1 MISNWKTLSAGVITS
16 AVILLPLT
24 VWTLG
29 YKRTDIAAFI
39 LFPMILVLGACNF
52 QLSAATKK
60 SYLQVAFLETS
71 KLRNIF
77 TGQISAFIGSFCFAV
92 TTGVLLGLN
101 VLSLSEAE
109 IETYLGLLFAGVL
122 LSSILASW
130 TQNQLKSPYS
140 HSFSVNIS
148 TIVLSL
154 LFVPVVVWVNWN
166 FVHYPGMIKTA
177 TLSEALNYSSS
188 LLPSRRTWLVELV
201 AVFDA
206 FSMIKLW
213 LVIKLNS
220 PTWARLIFS
229 FDTAIASILLAR
241 GLSVINVYILKILS
255 LASASA
261 ETRTLG
267 IGEVNDAR
275 G

>member
-1 MISNWKTLSAGVITS
+1 MASNWKTPSAGVITS

-24 VWTLG
+24 VWALG
-29 YKRTDIAAFI
+29 YERTDIAAFS
-39 LFPMILVLGACNF
+39 LLPMILVLAACNF
-52 QLSAATKK
+52 QLSAATNK

-77 TGQISAFIGSFCFAV
+77 TGRISAFIGSLIFAV

-101 VLSLSEAE
+101 VLSLRGAE
-109 IETYLGLLFAGVL
+109 IEVYLGLLFAGVL
-122 LSSILASW
+122 LSSILTSW
-130 TQNQLKSPYS
+130 TQSQLISPYC

-148 TIVLSL
+148 TILLSL
-154 LFVPVVVWVNWN
+154 LFIPVVVWVNWN
-166 FVHYPGMIKTA
+166 FVQYPGMIKTA

-201 AVFDA
+201 AVFEA

-213 LVIKLNS
+213 LVIKLDS
-220 PTWARLIFS
+220 PTWARLMFS
-229 FDTAIASILLAR
+229 FDTAVASILLAR
-241 GLSVINVYILKILS
+241 GLSVINVYILKIFS
-255 LASASA
+255 LAAERE
-261 ETRTLG
+261 ETRVSG

-275 G
+275 S